1 MVKNNNSQKNRKI
14 PTIIDVAD
22 HAGVSTATVDRV
34 LNRRG
39 GVRDVIVKKVITSAQ
54 FLDYPG
60 ISDNFKSLIQRPMRL
75 LFILPSSPNR
85 FLKLFAKNIL
95 LAKSRLQ
102 DLSIHPTV
110 ETVESFNPEILSHRL
125 KRSGKNYDGVIFM
138 ALEHPLVRDA
148 VDWLDEHG
156 VPVVTIISDIAASKR
171 VAYIGLDNRA
181 IGRTAGY
188 IMGRFIGG
196 RPSKVAMIAGSLSYR
211 AHEEREMG
219 FMHVYQELFRQLQVL
234 GVREGY
240 DDPERNYRQ
249 TKMLLS
255 QHTDIAGIYCIGGS
269 PEGVGKALQEA
280 RKNKNIVFIGHGLT
294 PQSRNMLLDGTMDT
308 VITQNPETTLM
319 QCVNVFL
326 NIRANRQT
334 DDGILPIQCEIIFRD
349 NLPENI

>member
-1 MVKNNNSQKNRKI
+1 MLKSKSGLKGRQI
-14 PTIIDVAD
+14 PTITDVAAR
-22 HAGVSTATVDRV
+22 AGVSTATVDRV

-39 GVRDVIVKKVITSAQ
+39 GVRDVITKKVITAAE

-60 ISDNFKSLIQRPMRL
+60 ISDNFKSLTQKPMRL

-85 FLKLFAKNIL
+85 FLKLLAKNIL
-95 LAKSRLQ
+95 DSKSRLQ

-110 ETVESFNPEILSHRL
+110 ETVESFKPEILSNRL
-125 KRSGKNYDGVIFM
+125 KQSAKKYDGVIFM

-148 VDWLDEHG
+148 VDWLVSKS
-156 VPVVTIISDIAASKR
+156 VPVVTIISDIVGSKR
-171 VAYIGLDNRA
+171 VAYIGLDNRS

-188 IMGRFIGG
+188 IMGRFIGPQ
-196 RPSKVAMIAGSLSYR
+196 PSKVAMIAGSLSYR

-219 FMHVYQELFRQLQVL
+219 FMHLYQELFQQSEVL

-255 QHTDIAGIYCIGGS
+255 QHSDISGIYCIGGS

-280 RKNKNIVFIGHGLT
+280 SKHKKVVFIGHGLT
-294 PQSRNMLLDGTMDT
+294 TPSRNMLLDGTMDA

-319 QCVNVFL
+319 QCINVFL
-326 NIRANRQT
+326 NIRAERKPHE
-334 DDGILPIQCEIIFRD
+334 GILPMQCEIIFRD
-349 NLPENI
+349 NLP